1 MDLNL
6 SQLQTIT
13 MGALDIRE
21 EADGFHFFRMTPI
34 QTAAF
39 GEANE
44 EFLLKCRATAG
55 IRLDFYT
62 DSPILALRWC
72 SAKITSARTFCYFDV
87 LVDGIL
93 TMHSG
98 TPDCTAEPEG
108 SFCLTLPEG
117 MHRVQVFFPTLTD
130 VAISA
135 VTLADGATVMPH
147 RAARR
152 ILFHGDSITQGYDA
166 LFPSA
171 CYANH
176 LARYYDA
183 EILNQAVGAAC
194 FDPQVLQPVGAFDF
208 VVVAYG
214 TNDWRHKTMADF
226 IADAAGFFARLNLIY
241 GKLPVF
247 VVLPIW
253 RTDTDD
259 GEFCAGDFMECR
271 AALARLAATQGFTVL
286 DDYHLLPH
294 DTRLFSDGYLH
305 PNDIG
310 FALYAQRLQELIDE
324 KLALQ

>member
-6 SQLQTIT
+6 SQLQAIT
-13 MGALDIRE
+13 LGALNIRE
-21 EADGFHFFRMTPI
+21 EADGFHFDRMTPTQAI
-34 QTAAF
+34 NFTQAEAEF
-39 GEANE
+39 GP
-44 EFLLKCRATAG
+44 KCEVTSG
-55 IRLDFYT
+55 VRLDFYT
-62 DSPILALRWC
+62 DSPVLALRWHKAQVVC
-72 SAKITSARTFCYFDV
+72 GRTFCHFDV
-87 LVDGIL
+87 LVDGQL
-93 TMHSG
+93 LLHNG
-98 TPDCTAEPEG
+98 THDCRVEPEG
-108 SFCLTLPEG
+108 SFCVALPEG
-117 MHRVQVFFPTLTD
+117 MHRVQVFFPGLNKA
-130 VAISA
+130 VIAS

-147 RAARR
+147 RCARR

-166 LFPSA
+166 IFPSGS
-171 CYANH
+171 YANL
-176 LARYYDA
+176 LAQHYDA
-183 EILNQAVGAAC
+183 EILNQAIGGAK
-194 FDPQVLQPVGAFDF
+194 FDPSVVQPVGAFDF

-226 IADAAGFFARLNLIY
+226 TADAAAFLARMNLIY